1 MRAPSYR
8 RKLPFRFMP
17 NRKDVTTV
25 VRYVAYIL
33 LCASAFVG
41 AAENGLMLRGSFG
54 MTLPL
59 APDYLTTYWQPGLE
73 VSAGIGFELE
83 NIAFFISFGHQSF
96 DYDEKKYVTSGDHAS
111 ANELNVYMRKSI
123 KTLPFRTIQPFYS
136 LGVGLAL
143 LSTPAM
149 YKTTENMFRSLER
162 GDFLERPHSDS
173 GLNTEIGLG
182 INYKIETQTE
192 FFLELLSR
200 TAFLR
205 EQTFATI
212 CGRVGV
218 SFGI

>member
-1 MRAPSYR
+1 
-8 RKLPFRFMP
+8 MP
-17 NRKDVTTV
+17 NRENVIIV
-25 VRYVAYIL
+25 VRYVAYIFL
-33 LCASAFVG
+33 FSGACVG

-54 MTLPL
+54 VSLPL

-73 VSAGIGFELE
+73 VNAGIGFELE

-123 KTLPFRTIQPFYS
+123 EMLPVRTIQPFYS
-136 LGVGLAL
+136 LGVGLVL

-149 YKTTENMFRSLER
+149 YKTTENLFQPSAR
-162 GDFLERPHSDS
+162 GDFLEPPHSDS

-182 INYKIETQTE
+182 INYKLETQTE

-200 TAFLR
+200 TAFMR
-205 EQTFATI
+205 EQTFATFG
-212 CGRVGV
+212 GRVGV